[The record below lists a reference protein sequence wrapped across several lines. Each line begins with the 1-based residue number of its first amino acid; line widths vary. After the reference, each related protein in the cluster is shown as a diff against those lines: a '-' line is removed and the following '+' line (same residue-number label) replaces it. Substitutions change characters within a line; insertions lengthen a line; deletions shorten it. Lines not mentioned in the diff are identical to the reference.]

1 MQVQTQIEMP
11 PPEEIK
17 AGVQVRVTD
26 GVRMEK
32 LMRVNKSMI
41 EQTEKNKMSKI
52 WEVDI
57 PVTFVFK
64 YKGEAWEMPVDRVH
78 YFCTYW
84 QEGTPKEWW
93 ISFRTPIEQ

>member
-1 MQVQTQIEMP
+1 MEVRTQIEMP

-32 LMRVNKSMI
+32 IMRIYKSLFQ
-41 EQTEKNKMSKI
+41 QTEKNKMSKI
-52 WEVDI
+52 WEVDV
-57 PVTFVFK
+57 PVTFIFN
-64 YKGEAWEMPVDRVH
+64 YKGKDWTMPVNRVH

-93 ISFRTPIEQ
+93 ISFRE